1 MHSDQTIKIMQW
13 LIDHGQPATV
23 GEIAAA
29 IQANPIVV
37 RVTLYRNRSLFVP
50 HRRAMGECQR
60 RNVPRIDWAAWE
72 E

>member
-13 LIDHGQPATV
+13 LIDRGEPATAT
-23 GEIAAA
+23 EIAAA
-29 IQANPIVV
+29 IQVDTIVV
-37 RVTLYRNRSLFVP
+37 RVTLQRNRALFVP
-50 HRRAMGECQR
+50 HRRAMGECRR